1 MSSSFGPS
9 KFGGGMKAAD
19 RPSRGVGKATAAD
32 LTAKRPKPKLKKVMP
47 EVWKLVKP
55 RRWLL
60 LGSFLLIIVNRV
72 CSFALP
78 VSSRYLINNVMNQHQ
93 FHLLPYIIGAVA
105 AATFIQGLTSYTL
118 TQLLST
124 AGQRLISE
132 LRTQVQRH
140 IGRLSVAYYD
150 ENRTGTLVSR
160 IMTDVEGVRNLVGTG
175 LVEFVGGMVTAVLV
189 FVYLLHRSVTV
200 TLTVFAVVGT
210 FVFVLQYAFKK
221 IRPI

>member
-9 KFGGGMKAAD
+9 RFGGGMKAAD
-19 RPSRGVGKATAAD
+19 RPSRNIGKATSAD
-32 LTAKRPKPKLKKVMP
+32 LSAKRPKPKLKKVMP

-60 LGSFLLIIVNRV
+60 LGSFFLIIINRL

-78 VSSRYLINNVMNQHQ
+78 VSSRYLINNVMNRHE

-105 AATFIQGLTSYTL
+105 AATFVQGITSYTL

-132 LRTQVQRH
+132 LRTQVQSHMLLLVALGALSFALIVRFLWPQPKGALSLSPYPLSP
-140 IGRLSVAYYD
+140 IPSFTFRLFTSA
-150 ENRTGTLVSR
+150 LF
-160 IMTDVEGVRNLVGTG
+160 ML
-175 LVEFVGGMVTAVLV
+175 
-189 FVYLLHRSVTV
+189 
-200 TLTVFAVVGT
+200 
-210 FVFVLQYAFKK
+210 
-221 IRPI
+221 

>member
-19 RPSRGVGKATAAD
+19 RPSRNVGKATAAD

-78 VSSRYLINNVMNQHQ
+78 VSSRYLINNVMNRHE
-93 FHLLPYIIGAVA
+93 FHLLHYIIGAVA
-105 AATFIQGLTSYTL
+105 AATFVHGVTSYTL

-140 IGRLSVAYYD
+140 IGRLPVAFYD
-150 ENRTGTLVSR
+150 ENRTGTLVARSTSKR
-160 IMTDVEGVRNLVGTG
+160 
-175 LVEFVGGMVTAVLV
+175 TAL
-189 FVYLLHRSVTV
+189 FRLCATSV
-200 TLTVFAVVGT
+200 
-210 FVFVLQYAFKK
+210 
-221 IRPI
+221 IRTPYRTTT